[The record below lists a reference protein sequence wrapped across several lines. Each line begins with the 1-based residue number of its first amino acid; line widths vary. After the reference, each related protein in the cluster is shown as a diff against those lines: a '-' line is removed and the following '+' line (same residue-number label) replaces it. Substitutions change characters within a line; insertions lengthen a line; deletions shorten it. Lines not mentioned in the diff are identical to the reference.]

1 MSCVYKD
8 RFSKKTATTR
18 TQLSYNKPITKPFRR
33 STRSKKTLLKSGIPD
48 MIPEKNVLLNID
60 RLMGVSPGF
69 NGCTVDISLGQR
81 VWCLILKWGR
91 EGSHIFMVVSRG
103 SSSCTVIQSV
113 WTTKNMFIVF
123 ALFNINY
130 IIPINYFY
138 IVSSIKHITYEYSMY
153 VKLWLK
159 TKPFNYV
166 IRSMLSYTFGL
177 KQAVP

>member
-1 MSCVYKD
+1 MLLWSTVRGGKGCRSLWSGGMDPIVVRWMLFWTKINLYVQCACGKVRKFFWVCHVDPMDLIKGKDLFYCDLFCKKEMSCVYKD

-81 VWCLILKWGR
+81 V
-91 EGSHIFMVVSRG
+91 
-103 SSSCTVIQSV
+103 
-113 WTTKNMFIVF
+113 
-123 ALFNINY
+123 
-130 IIPINYFY
+130 
-138 IVSSIKHITYEYSMY
+138 
-153 VKLWLK
+153 
-159 TKPFNYV
+159 
-166 IRSMLSYTFGL
+166 
-177 KQAVP
+177 